1 MSARYHLG
9 LDVGSISLNT
19 VLLDDNRNLIFEDYA
34 RTHGRPFDT
43 ALRVLG
49 GLLETYDAGQ
59 IATVSTT
66 GSGGKTLAGLLE
78 GVFINEIIAQTR
90 ATSLFVPQARTI
102 IDMGGEDSTLILA
115 SSEDGGPLT
124 IADFAMNSM
133 CAAGTGSFLDQQ
145 ASRLGY
151 TIEEFGQEAL
161 RSTTPPRLAG
171 RCSVF
176 AKTDM
181 IHLQQGATPDFE
193 IIAGLCYALIRNLRS
208 NLAKGK
214 RILPPVSFQGG
225 VAANEGV
232 RRALVEVLE
241 LGDGELVVPEH
252 FYSMGAIGAALA
264 TLDRPAE
271 DLKAARGFSGLDR
284 LRQYVAYERPEPSR
298 LKPLV
303 KAASSP
309 KTDYRSLED
318 LPHGQKLDV
327 YLGVDVG
334 SISTNVVLIDD
345 DLNVVDREYLMT
357 AGRPLEAIQLGLKA
371 VGERVGDKVRVKG
384 ACTTGSGRYLTGDFI
399 GADVVRNE
407 ITAQATAAAA
417 IDPKVDTIFEIGG
430 QDSKFI
436 SLDGGAIVDFMMNK
450 ACAAGTGSF
459 LEEQAEKLNI
469 QIKEEFGRLALAGKN
484 PVQLG
489 ERCTVFMESDLVHHQ
504 QQGAETPDL
513 VAGLSYSIVTNYLNK
528 VVENRRVGNRIFYQ
542 GATAFNQGIVAAF
555 EAVTGKKITVPDH
568 ADVTGAI
575 GAAILAKRERTWET
589 SGFKGFD
596 LSERK
601 YTIDSF
607 ECNGCAN
614 TCEIRKVT
622 IEGETPLF
630 YGSRCEK
637 YDIKKKK
644 SAESSI
650 PDLFEERA
658 EMLFN
663 PPEAVSDQPPWRGVL
678 GLPRIMVMHELM
690 PFFKTFFTRLG
701 FEVVLSEK
709 SNKRLIHRGV
719 EAVVNEPCFP
729 TKVSYGHIL
738 DLIAQG
744 VKRVFVPSVINMDKK
759 GQDVEYAKICPYSQ
773 TLPYTSLAAIDFKA
787 HGVELVTGPI
797 YFGEGERVL
806 TRNMVDIARGLG
818 VGAAEAKKALRPALE
833 AQEHFLE
840 RMQQRGREVLGL
852 IEEKDWLGMVVVTR
866 PYNGM
871 DPGLNLNLSSKLRD
885 LGVVGIPM
893 DFLPLHDPQYHEEA
907 NHQYWRYGQKML
919 AAAEIIRRHPRLYGI
934 FITNFG
940 CGPDSFILH
949 FFLDTMRGKPFLEI
963 EIDEHSSDVGAVT
976 RLEAFLDSLKNV
988 TVPEESQSLLTFR
1001 GRHVAETKGRKIFIP
1016 NMTDHAHAVEAAFA
1030 AVGIEAEVMPH
1041 SDAESLALGR
1051 RYTSGKECYP
1061 CILTTGDMM
1070 RIAKRPDFDPDRMA
1084 FMMAASNGPCR
1095 FGQYHR
1101 FQRLALDEQGYS
1113 QVPILS
1119 PDQGDSFY
1127 KELEAMGGK
1136 DFTRI
1141 AWPAVVAIDLIMKK
1155 RLETRCYEASPGE
1168 VDAAYADCLKDI
1180 LETTRGRGDV
1190 TACLKR
1196 CRARQEQV
1204 RVKNPGS
1211 KPVLGVVGEI
1221 YTRNNDFSNENTIR
1235 NIERFGG
1242 EPWMPTVAEWIL
1254 YVNQDA
1260 MDVSWLQRRYRDHF
1274 TKRLINYF
1282 QARQMHQL
1290 EEAYRGTLRNFHEPT
1305 TVETFNL
1312 ASPYVHRTFQGETIL
1327 SMGKSED
1334 FARKGACGVVNIIPF
1349 TCMPGNIVESLLKR
1363 FRERHDNMPVLNIA
1377 CDGQEDTNTLARME
1391 AFMYQVHQ
1399 YRQRQRQKGALDA
1412 T

>member
-1 MSARYHLG
+1 MSDRYHLG

-19 VLLDDNRNLIFEDYA
+19 VLLDDNQNLVFEDYA
-34 RTHGRPFDT
+34 RTHGRPYDT

-49 GLLETYDAGQ
+49 ELLDKYDPDQ

-66 GSGGKTLAGLLE
+66 GSGGKTLAGLID

-90 ATSLFVPQARTI
+90 ATGHFAPQARTI

-115 SSEDGGPLT
+115 ASEDGGRLT

-214 RILPPVSFQGG
+214 RMLPPVSFQGG

-232 RRALVEVLE
+232 RRALVEVMD
-241 LGDGELVVPEH
+241 LGEGELIIPEH
-252 FYSMGAIGAALA
+252 FYSMGAIGAALS
-264 TLDRPAE
+264 TMDRLAE
-271 DLKAARGFSGLDR
+271 NPKVARGWGGLER
-284 LRQYVAYERPEPSR
+284 LHQYVAYERPEPSR
-298 LKPLV
+298 LSPLV
-303 KAASSP
+303 KADSTP
-309 KTDYRSLED
+309 KTEYRSLDD
-318 LPHGQKLDV
+318 LPKGKKIDV

-334 SISTNVVLIDD
+334 SISTNVVLIDED
-345 DLNVVDREYLMT
+345 QNVIDREYLMT
-357 AGRPLEAIQLGLKA
+357 AGRPLEAIKMGLKA
-371 VGERVGDKVRVKG
+371 VGDRVGDKVHVVG

-417 IDPKVDTIFEIGG
+417 IDPEVDTIFEIGG

-436 SLDGGAIVDFMMNK
+436 SLEGGAIVDFMMNK

-469 QIKEEFGRLALAGKN
+469 SIKGEFGSLALSAKN

-528 VVENRRVGNRIFYQ
+528 VVENRRVGDRIFYQ

-575 GAAILAKRERTWET
+575 GSAILAMRERTWDE
-589 SGFKGFD
+589 SRFKGFD
-596 LSERK
+596 LSERQ

-614 TCEIRKVT
+614 ACEIRKVT

-637 YDIKKKK
+637 YDIKKKQA
-644 SAESSI
+644 AESGI
-650 PDLFEERA
+650 PDLFEERT

-663 PPEAVSDQPPWRGVL
+663 PPEAVPDKPPTRGVL
-678 GLPRIMVMHELM
+678 GVPRVMIMHELM
-690 PFFKTFFTRLG
+690 PFFKTFLTSLG

-709 SNKRLIHRGV
+709 SNKRLIHKGV

-738 DLIAQG
+738 DLMSKG
-744 VKRVFVPSVINMDKK
+744 VKRIFVPSVINMEKK
-759 GQDVEYAKICPYSQ
+759 GQDAEYSKICPYSQ
-773 TLPYTSLAAIDFKA
+773 TLPYTSPAAIDFEA
-787 HGVELVTGPI
+787 EGVELITGPV
-797 YFGEGERVL
+797 YFAEGERVL
-806 TRNMVDIARGLG
+806 TDNMVDIARKLG
-818 VGAAEAKKALRPALE
+818 VGANEAKKALSRARE
-833 AQEHFLE
+833 AQENFFQKL
-840 RMQQRGREVLGL
+840 QKRGQEVLEL
-852 IEEKDWLGMVVVTR
+852 LEEKDWLGMVVVTR

-907 NHQYWRYGQKML
+907 NYQYWRYGQKML
-919 AAAEIIRRHPRLYGI
+919 AAAEIIRRNPRLYGI
-934 FITNFG
+934 YITNFG

-949 FFLDTMRGKPFLEI
+949 FFGDTMRGKPFLEI

-1001 GRHVAETKGRKIFIP
+1001 GRDVAQMKDRKIFIP
-1016 NMTDHAHAVEAAFA
+1016 NMTDQAHAIEAAFA
-1030 AVGIEAEVMPH
+1030 AVGIEAEVMPA

-1051 RYTSGKECYP
+1051 RFTSGKECYP

-1070 RIAKRPDFDPDRMA
+1070 RIVQRPDFDPDRMA

-1101 FQRLALDEQGYS
+1101 FQRLALDEQGFP
-1113 QVPILS
+1113 QVPIIA

-1127 KELEAMGGK
+1127 QELDAMGGK
-1136 DFTRI
+1136 DFRRL
-1141 AWPAVVAIDLIMKK
+1141 AWSAVVAIDLIIKK
-1155 RLETRCYEASPGE
+1155 RLETRCYEVNPGQT
-1168 VDAAYADCLKDI
+1168 DAAYQECLEDI
-1180 LETTRGRGDV
+1180 LTTTRRRGDMV
-1190 TACLKR
+1190 DCLKR
-1196 CRARQEQV
+1196 CRARQELV
-1204 RVKNPGS
+1204 RLKNPGS
-1211 KPVLGVVGEI
+1211 KPVVGVVGEI
-1221 YTRNNDFSNENTIR
+1221 YTRNNDFSNENAIR

-1254 YVNQDA
+1254 YVNQDS
-1260 MDVSWLQRRYRDHF
+1260 MDVSWMQRRWKDHF
-1274 TKRLINYF
+1274 TKKLVNYF
-1282 QARQMHQL
+1282 QARQMHQI
-1290 EEAYRGTLRNFHEPT
+1290 EEIYHGTLRNFHEPT
-1305 TVETFNL
+1305 TVETFNM

-1334 FARKGACGVVNIIPF
+1334 FAMKGACGMVNIIPF

-1399 YRQRQRQKGALDA
+1399 YRQRREQKGALK
-1412 T
+1412 TT